1 MNDFIFKFHYREKPF
16 QFVLSV
22 KKKKKKKKGRKIFNA
37 RDNQNLYTFA
47 GRKLIREYRFIF
59 SLR

>member
-22 KKKKKKKKGRKIFNA
+22 KKKKKRRKIFNA
-37 RDNQNLYTFA
+37 RDNQNLHTFA

>member
-22 KKKKKKKKGRKIFNA
+22 KKKKKKKEGKYSTLVTTRIST
-37 RDNQNLYTFA
+37 L
-47 GRKLIREYRFIF
+47 
-59 SLR
+59 SLDES

>member
-22 KKKKKKKKGRKIFNA
+22 KKKKKKKKEGKYSTLVTTRIST
-37 RDNQNLYTFA
+37 L
-47 GRKLIREYRFIF
+47 
-59 SLR
+59 SLDES

>member
-16 QFVLSV
+16 QFVLSGE
-22 KKKKKKKKGRKIFNA
+22 KKRRKIFNA
-37 RDNQNLYTFA
+37 RDNQNLHTFA

>member
-16 QFVLSV
+16 QFVLSG
-22 KKKKKKKKGRKIFNA
+22 KKKEKKRRKIFNA